1 MKIVIRTLLVIS
13 IAVLSYMCVMSIVT
27 PIRFDE
33 ERAAREKVVIKKL
46 MDIRKAQI
54 EFKNQ
59 NGRYTAGMD
68 TLVNFIKTAQVPLV
82 LKEGMLTD
90 EQLKNGL
97 TEEKAAKIVRS
108 GNKKA
113 IAENGLEGFRRD
125 TSYISVFESLFA
137 ADYTLDNIAE
147 IGVIPYSDGKQ
158 FEMAT
163 LMYKNE
169 ASGIILPLFE
179 AKAPYESYLS
189 DLNRQELVNL
199 KDKRIK
205 LEKYPGLQVGS
216 IEEPNNNA
224 DNWE

>member
-1 MKIVIRTLLVIS
+1 MKIAFKTLLLVS
-13 IAVLSYMCVMSIVT
+13 IVALGYMCVMSIVT

-33 ERAAREKVVIKKL
+33 ERAAREKEVITKL
-46 MDIRKAQI
+46 MDIRKAEI
-54 EFKNQ
+54 EFNKQ
-59 NGRYTAGMD
+59 NNRYTVGMD
-68 TLVNFIKTAQVPLV
+68 TLINFIKTAKMPLV

-108 GNKKA
+108 GNQKA

-137 ADYTLDNIAE
+137 KDYTLDNIAE
-147 IGVIPYSDGKQ
+147 IGIIPYSDGKQ
-158 FEMAT
+158 FELGTA
-163 LMYKNE
+163 MYTNE
-169 ASGIILPLFE
+169 ASGIVLPLFE
-179 AKAPYESYLS
+179 AKAPYDSYLG
-189 DLNRQELVNL
+189 DLNRQELINL
-199 KDKRIK
+199 KDTRVK

-224 DNWE
+224 GNWE

>member
-27 PIRFDE
+27 PSRFDE
-33 ERAAREKVVIKKL
+33 VRAAREKVVIKKL

-224 DNWE
+224 GNWE

>member
-1 MKIVIRTLLVIS
+1 MKTTFKTLLVVS
-13 IAVLSYMCVMSIVT
+13 IVILGYMCVMSIVT

-33 ERAAREKVVIKKL
+33 ERGVREKVVIRKL
-46 MDIRKAQI
+46 MDIRKAEI

-59 NGRYTAGMD
+59 NNRYTASGD
-68 TLVNFIKTAQVPLV
+68 TLINFVKTAKVPLV

-137 ADYTLDNIAE
+137 NDYTLDNINDM
-147 IGVIPYSDGKQ
+147 IIIPYSDGKQ
-158 FEMAT
+158 FEFAT
-163 LMYKNE
+163 IMFKNE
-169 ASGIILPLFE
+169 ASGIIIPLFE
-179 AKAPYESYLS
+179 SKASYDSYLS

-199 KDKRIK
+199 KDTRVK
-205 LEKYPGLQVGS
+205 LGKYPGLQVGS

-224 DNWE
+224 GNWE